1 LRFASLQQPVG
12 FSLRPH
18 ADWHSDQQP
27 DELDAFASA
36 DARAF
41 LLPERIAHDESDGD
55 AHGHAIV
62 RPERQPDRRA
72 DKAGLA
78 VLKNQRRLVS
88 RCRCVRRRC
97 GSFSTHCNSSIF
109 CAQRDKESRT
119 GYAGPHRI
127 ADLGGN
133 DDAHAVAYAWP
144 HSPADCDS
152 FARANAQC
160 MSGIARLACRARHS
174 ARTSKYGVRT
184 VVRVGASAADS
195 QAHIIADKVRPAAVR
210 PNYIGSA
217 SRADGR
223 PIAAGGTTHAG
234 THRCARPSSPH
245 ATRPWGHPTSRRAS
259 RRWIRRWHRCVQTP
273 L

>member
-1 LRFASLQQPVG
+1 MAKRASLHVACVEYVTLIQFGITLRFVFLQQPVG

-97 GSFSTHCNSSIF
+97 GSFSTHGNSSIF

-160 MSGIARLACRARHS
+160 TYGIARLARGPVHAQ
-174 ARTSKYGVRT
+174 
-184 VVRVGASAADS
+184 ASTAT
-195 QAHIIADKVRPAAVR
+195 HGGERGCVC
-210 PNYIGSA
+210 
-217 SRADGR
+217 SRL
-223 PIAAGGTTHAG
+223 
-234 THRCARPSSPH
+234 SSPH
-245 ATRPWGHPTSRRAS
+245 HCRQGAAGCRAAELY
-259 RRWIRRWHRCVQTP
+259 RLGIMC
-273 L
+273 